1 MLSRRKLKRY
11 TVHLRSLLREKG
23 SYHQPDYV
31 IIGIVAAVVVFG
43 LVMLSSASSVVA
55 YARYEST
62 FAYFNRQLF
71 GVALGAAAF
80 FVTSRLDYRRYKDL
94 ALPLLLASLGLLILV
109 FIPGLAADWG
119 TSRSWINIFGFSL
132 QPAEFVKITFL
143 LYLGAWISKQKKD
156 ISDLHHGT
164 APFLILLAFIT
175 ALLLAQPD
183 TGTWVILMAV
193 SLAMYFVGGGNIKH
207 IAVLG
212 AAGAL
217 LVVTVAQFAPYQLDR
232 FRCFFDSSYS
242 PNNICYQVNQS
253 LIAVG
258 SGGLWGRGF
267 GNSRQKFRY
276 LPEVQGDAI
285 FPIIAEE
292 TGFLFS
298 LALVG
303 LFVALFWRGLRVA
316 YTAPD
321 LYGRLVAIGIVTW
334 FSFQAFVN
342 IGGMINV
349 MPMTGLTLPFIS
361 YGGSAMMASL
371 AAAGILVN
379 VSKQTK

>member
-1 MLSRRKLKRY
+1 MFSSRKLQRLILHFK
-11 TVHLRSLLREKG
+11 SLLREKG
-23 SYHQPDYV
+23 NYHQPDYV
-31 IIGIVAAVVVFG
+31 VIGIVVAVVVFG

-71 GVALGAAAF
+71 GVAVGAAAF
-80 FVTSRLDYRRYKDL
+80 FITSRLDYHRYKEL
-94 ALPLLLASLGLLILV
+94 ALPLLLSSLALLLLV

-143 LYLGAWISKQKKD
+143 LYLGAWVTKQTND
-156 ISDLHHGT
+156 LSDLHHGT

-175 ALLLAQPD
+175 VLLFLQPD
-183 TGTWVILMAV
+183 TGTWIILMTI

-207 IAVLG
+207 IAFLG
-212 AAGAL
+212 IAGAI

-242 PNNICYQVNQS
+242 PDKVCYQVNQS

-258 SGGLWGRGF
+258 SGGFWGQGF

-292 TGFLFS
+292 MGFVIS
-298 LALVG
+298 IGLVG
-303 LFVALFWRGLRVA
+303 LFVGLFWRGMQIA
-316 YTAPD
+316 KAAPD
-321 LYGRLVAIGIVTW
+321 AYGQLIAIGIVTW
-334 FSFQAFVN
+334 FTFQAFVN
-342 IGGMINV
+342 IGGMVNV

-379 VSKQTK
+379 VSKQTR